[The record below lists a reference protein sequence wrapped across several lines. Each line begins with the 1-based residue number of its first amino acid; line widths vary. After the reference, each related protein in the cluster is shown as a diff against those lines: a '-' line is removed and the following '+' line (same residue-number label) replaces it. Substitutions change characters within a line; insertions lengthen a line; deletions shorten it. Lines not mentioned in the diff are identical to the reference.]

1 MLVVGRHSRDMQ
13 RILYFSLF
21 KSRMNKRFVQ
31 ETNIMKAI
39 RKKNTL
45 KMMIFRGYSRADHR
59 ARGWEG
65 RAQYES
71 GRRDASFDRDDS
83 LQADL
88 LPSQGHPGTGPSDE
102 RERAQK
108 AREPHQKEEENP

>member
-39 RKKNTL
+39 RKKNT
-45 KMMIFRGYSRADHR
+45 
-59 ARGWEG
+59 
-65 RAQYES
+65 
-71 GRRDASFDRDDS
+71 
-83 LQADL
+83 
-88 LPSQGHPGTGPSDE
+88 
-102 RERAQK
+102 
-108 AREPHQKEEENP
+108 